1 MEINKANYEA
11 FLLDLWEGNLSEDQ
25 KVLLYSFLEK
35 HPELDEGDAL
45 DLLDDVSETI
55 PNITFDKD
63 ALNFENINDKNYEY
77 FFIAYL
83 EGDLSES
90 QMNNVDIF
98 LTDHP
103 GLDKKFDQFK
113 RARLTE
119 ENSIVSGSVEKGAL
133 QFETI
138 NTQNYQHLFVAY
150 WEGDLTTD
158 QMNEVETFVANHSE
172 LSKEF
177 DQYKR
182 AKLPFEVIEY
192 PHKGLLFSDST
203 PVISLQS
210 RWLIGITAAAVALFF
225 LFTSPLNNVENKYS
239 MNGDTKITY
248 DEHESDPFMINQR
261 DKINAPKNKKVERT
275 NLTQYAKNIE
285 PRSIESKDNTNTPDN
300 DPKIIVDQQSR
311 VNIKANG
318 FSNVVA
324 SLNKK
329 VSNNIEEIDPKK
341 EITTQE
347 KIPTILE
354 YTTAYL
360 QRKSVLNEEKKPNLK
375 GLLNSTL
382 ASNNND
388 QPVLETTEGSSSK
401 RTVFKLGDF
410 KFERIAKK

>member
-55 PNITFDKD
+55 PNVTFDKD

-90 QMNNVDIF
+90 QMNNVDNF

-329 VSNNIEEIDPKK
+329 VSNNIEENDPKK
-341 EITTQE
+341 EITTQD